1 MSLSSICVTTLC
13 ANHKPAFPHFLF
25 SSVRMGLAF
34 SLVAVAN
41 LIGSPIA
48 GELLGRSTHDDGS
61 LTWWTALTF
70 AGVSTLYPH
79 LS

>member
-1 MSLSSICVTTLC
+1 
-13 ANHKPAFPHFLF
+13 
-25 SSVRMGLAF
+25 MGLAF